1 MWCHVMSFDMWP
13 RSLLS
18 HYWHGRFV
26 KCDDMWCHVTCDM
39 WPCSWLSHYRNG
51 VVQMGWMVGKEFIFI
66 FIISLSTRKA
76 SLLIFGWLDG
86 REVTFWMKCPF
97 LHFHFE
103 VLTMLIFFSQVLAQ
117 MRSTGD
123 VNPGHY
129 SKTIAQVVTL
139 IFLSRS
145 KRISFS
151 TYWKSSFLKAHGLTL
166 SCPEL
171 YMGLHDTL
179 ATAIQVQLAELMNMV
194 EFVKNLK
201 I

>member
-1 MWCHVMSFDMWP
+1 
-13 RSLLS
+13 
-18 HYWHGRFV
+18 
-26 KCDDMWCHVTCDM
+26 
-39 WPCSWLSHYRNG
+39 
-51 VVQMGWMVGKEFIFI
+51 
-66 FIISLSTRKA
+66 
-76 SLLIFGWLDG
+76 
-86 REVTFWMKCPF
+86 
-97 LHFHFE
+97 
-103 VLTMLIFFSQVLAQ
+103 

-129 SKTIAQVVTL
+129 SKTIAQVATL
-139 IFLSRS
+139 IFLSPVQ
-145 KRISFS
+145 KNQFFNLLKILL
-151 TYWKSSFLKAHGLTL
+151 LKAHGLTL

>member
-1 MWCHVMSFDMWP
+1 
-13 RSLLS
+13 
-18 HYWHGRFV
+18 
-26 KCDDMWCHVTCDM
+26 
-39 WPCSWLSHYRNG
+39 
-51 VVQMGWMVGKEFIFI
+51 
-66 FIISLSTRKA
+66 
-76 SLLIFGWLDG
+76 
-86 REVTFWMKCPF
+86 
-97 LHFHFE
+97 
-103 VLTMLIFFSQVLAQ
+103 MLIFFSQVLAQ

-145 KRISFS
+145 KESVFQLIENPP
-151 TYWKSSFLKAHGLTL
+151 LKAHGLTL